1 MAQIT
6 AAGSK
11 LYLSDGATTASD
23 STTFAALTWLEVGE
37 ITNLGEFGKVYQDI
51 ATNTINQRQTKHAKG
66 AFDEGVLNLTVYA
79 DPSDAGQAEALVALE
94 DDAEWGIKITLN
106 DGTTT
111 PTTIYYR
118 GLVSSFRR
126 TISDV
131 NSMVTASIQIMLNT
145 EAVEVAAT

>member
-11 LYLSDGATTASD
+11 LYLSDGAATAST
-23 STTFAALTWLEVGE
+23 STEFAALTWLEVGE
-37 ITNLGEFGKVYQDI
+37 ITNMGEFGKVYQDI

-79 DPSDAGQAEALVALE
+79 DPSDAGQAEALVAL
-94 DDAEWGIKITLN
+94 DSDSEWGVKITLN

-118 GLVSSFRR
+118 GLVASFRR
-126 TISDV
+126 SISDV
-131 NSMVTASIQIMLNT
+131 NSMVTATIEIRFNT
-145 EAVEVAAT
+145 EKVEVAAT

>member
-11 LYLSDGATTASD
+11 LYLSDGAATAATSVE
-23 STTFAALTWLEVGE
+23 FAALTWLEVGE
-37 ITNLGEFGKVYQDI
+37 ITNIGEFGKAFQDI

-66 AFDEGVLNLTVYA
+66 AFDEGTLNLTVYA
-79 DPSDAGQAEALVALE
+79 DPDDPGQAEALLALE
-94 DDAEWGIKITLN
+94 SDSEWGIKITLN
-106 DGTTT
+106 DGAAT

-131 NSMVTASIQIMLNT
+131 NSMVTATIAIMLNT
-145 EAVEVAAT
+145 EAVEVPAT